1 MGPCPSSPV
10 LNSPPSLP
18 DMLPTPSIPSVV
30 VSRCNPKSPRRNGS
44 TPEPPI
50 VSRRSWPRKE
60 PPPSSRELVPTP
72 FVPSVLL
79 WFWSCIPKSP
89 PPSLP
94 RSKYS
99 VMRRKKAREREIT
112 RKQKLYFC
120 NNYYWRTT
128 FETIIKFVWRKRG
141 FVSISI
147 RSLKPSQI

>member
-60 PPPSSRELVPTP
+60 PLPSSREPVPTP

-99 VMRRKKAREREIT
+99 VFITFKEKTDARE
-112 RKQKLYFC
+112 KSK
-120 NNYYWRTT
+120 NYIFLQQLLLAKKH
-128 FETIIKFVWRKRG
+128 FETIIKF
-141 FVSISI
+141 
-147 RSLKPSQI
+147 